1 MATSG
6 EAGVDWIA
14 VQKSL
19 VSASQAGFR
28 SGDVSLL
35 IDAILESRDDILS
48 HDDKY
53 ENFYSCFVALAAHYI
68 TEHST
73 LLSKSIV
80 GRVVSSCHIL
90 MDLCLQRML
99 KYKLACSVSQRN
111 LMSLVEGL
119 CTGSGQL
126 QRSSIVTLTAML
138 KAAQMPPSVTV
149 IQEQDP
155 EKSTSTTLVKV
166 SETRPISQA
175 DFLTQLMSAFSE
187 SAPHYSAST
196 TKTDKS
202 EDKPTASKTDP
213 STDMKAYF
221 AARNIDNLHAL
232 RGADILLDVCLNLP
246 FLQRYINAFHDA
258 ANGLPFVLPST
269 AADASS
275 MKASF
280 PSLLNDMT
288 IVSRVLALPTLE
300 PMTPGH
306 MEKLTTVVMS
316 CLFAAVSATTT
327 NTLLTLA
334 SSQQVR
340 SGLTTTTTTSGTKDE
355 EQENIATLIVEKGLG
370 LFKVLQGAIQQS
382 TRAGGHNLQNL
393 HMLGAWCILRD
404 LDRIL
409 NLNVAAL
416 SEKPKDRDRDIPG
429 NLKAEPKPP
438 VGKPREG
445 ASMGTGRPGSAKG
458 AQNISSLT
466 VALSSCAL
474 SLLTALLED
483 LHIEELS
490 MKVDM
495 SEVAPAR
502 LNVLPQYTAWQRV
515 CCIINT
521 VPLTNLLINL
531 FTSAY
536 KKACTT
542 VRQRKDSMGSEG
554 GDTESNSLNECY
566 GDDFGSSDESSEDE
580 DSEPILGPW
589 FEESLTPDSESKE
602 TVSNNQGPPPPVPGG
617 SKPENKKEAGKRED
631 SPSITDAM
639 DKEEPSQYLKLASD
653 VLQFLTVHL
662 LNSSNGLV
670 HTFPS
675 LSFKEVHIVGIAG
688 VVKDLDKGL
697 VKMDDG
703 VLNDNLAAL
712 NLSAALLHCVHT
724 LLASKT
730 LSDTLQESLLGHLGV
745 SPSATGPWPLNIPPR
760 TLAVLAHVLLQ
771 QQQQQHS
778 TMLGC
783 YNVLQRVLETLREI
797 AVKGEP
803 LTESEDLNVEH
814 AQLLM
819 FIFESLPLGKKKDI
833 LLQTALALSQVSRSS
848 CMKTK
853 SPLALCR
860 LLLVFEFL
868 VHHFSQARPFLF
880 EQVQWNIFTVQSTD
894 PALMLYQEE
903 CGGLATTK
911 FYNPCREVEENYRKA
926 TTTETPS
933 TGADG
938 VTFKRLFYNLI
949 SSDLDN
955 GKDVPQLDEKACE
968 ILYDASFDY
977 SELYHALVELLAAGS
992 ECDLIT
998 KQQDQPLQY
1007 MDACAIHYASVVC
1020 WRLLGSLAPSVAY
1033 MKLLEGQHTN
1043 SERSLTQSEILHTL
1057 RWVPRMANEKYRPWI
1072 RDHLSEQRLPVTE
1085 GESLLDIIT
1094 HHCNTVQFDIQLA
1107 QELIG
1112 TQLSNMPLFVMAN
1125 DIVSPSQLPSL
1136 NAICLLD
1143 CILSKVETSLKDHF
1157 IGSISGDET
1166 AKTYKV
1172 LEIASDLRPILFQ
1185 LLKMYTVFSRSCLL
1199 HQITGPTTFESLA
1212 AFSVVLRVSSSFA
1225 TKWLPAGLLQIHGV
1239 PQPVRTAVEKWNSN
1253 SSNESPV
1260 YSVVRSNHPIASENQ
1275 LNTVQGIHL
1284 NSLSSQTV
1292 FSIASSLKHVMTAMV
1307 RLCTDQLMWCDEGS
1321 VVGGLQE
1328 PWKKDL
1334 VDILFPLLLDASTE
1348 SFAEQTY
1355 VPVERLLGGNES
1367 DDFIH
1372 KLHLCMISACHE
1384 LITKHARPQR
1394 FSGLEEAVFR
1404 DAIQSLEGQLDK
1416 APAKKALEVFY
1427 TEESDLVKVLL
1438 SSANEYLSAEYGI
1451 RVLKFFNKL
1460 LQLAEDTPGDKS
1472 LERLCSTLTRLS
1484 LVDADSLQGWL
1495 ARIIQDSNPGS
1506 KGQEHRILLQSLT
1519 SHIVKEKS
1527 LVGEDVATALL
1538 KALIPMGS
1546 QLLSGAADSL
1556 GFSELM
1562 PVMVMLAGAGSGM
1575 GHVELFRA
1583 ANDWLTVCKKYLS
1596 HKDVAEKLGL
1606 EGTEGKHQNMIE
1618 AACYLL
1624 SYIASVLGALKQT
1637 GDKNLAPTYDM
1648 DSSAAEADS
1657 DWAEDMMLDEDD
1669 SGGEDSDEDSLCN
1682 KLCTYTIT
1690 QRDFM
1695 SQHWYHCHTCKMID
1709 GVGICT
1715 VCARVCHRG
1724 HEVAYAKYGSF
1735 FCDCGDKDEGT
1746 CLALVKRTPG
1756 SNLESSMS
1764 NTSMACPFSS
1774 LSSSTEDKAR
1784 NASVSA
1790 LRRHQNTTPMLSPT
1804 ERPQGGV
1811 VLGEGVGGMQLMMM
1825 EGEELAK
1832 FHRMLGKQLMQS
1844 QDIILSLLENC
1855 GTANTVIELLQYLLR
1870 PIEDHCNQTSAIG
1883 ATSRAQQALK
1893 DLHTLEKATETTEQ
1907 LMVPTLGSQE
1917 GAFENVRANFSGD
1930 QGQTIKQLLGAHML
1944 RRVAMCCLASPHGR
1958 RQHLAVCHE
1967 KGRITVLQLSALLK
1981 QADSSK
1987 RKLTLTRL
1995 SSAPVPFTVL
2005 SITGNPSNE
2014 DFLAVCGLKDCHV
2027 LTFTSSGTV
2036 SDHLVLHPQLEAG
2049 NFIIK
2054 AIWLP
2059 GSQTELA
2066 IVTADFVKIYDL
2078 SRDALSPCF
2087 YFLVPSGKIR
2097 DACFI
2102 ISDEET
2108 RTLVLMSSAGY
2119 LYTQPMEEAS
2129 EARDGPFYVTNVLE
2143 VKHDDLKESS
2153 GQAAGVGVSCY
2164 YSHTLQL
2171 LFFSYSHGKSFCA
2184 SIGKQM
2190 TELGN
2195 LFPITLKS
2203 NGNSGGKSANPP
2215 ALCQW
2220 SEVPNHP
2227 GLVCCLTQTT
2237 SIPVL
2242 LMVEPDRIS
2251 IQEIKTLPAKA
2262 KVQDMVAIRHSSSS
2276 DQHRTTLIL
2285 LCEDGSLRIYMANVD
2300 QTGYWM
2306 SSRFQATGPISTLKP
2321 ARKKKVTKSGAT
2333 GRPSGVVSFPI
2344 DFFEHCLPMNDVEY
2358 GGNDLL
2364 QVYNVQ
2370 QVKHRLNTTGMYVA
2384 NTKPGGFMIEVI
2396 NNNSSMVMVG
2406 VRVHVGAQSVE
2417 RVPSYLEVFGRSTQ
2431 LTSSRNRWFDIP
2443 FTREESLTADK
2454 KLTLFVG
2461 PSVDPAGVTMVDSI
2475 KVYGKTKENFGW
2487 PDDPPDDFPST
2498 TGASNLPATSNT
2510 VAPSTET
2517 EAVVIPTPVSLSSL
2531 DRLVASSLEV
2541 LDGFVCLISMEDKEP
2556 TKQTIQDLATELLTL
2571 PTPSSVQ
2578 SHAKSLLSTMQPSS
2592 LAYHNHKDQAQMQ
2605 RVVQCLGSVT
2615 SVPQLRAESAP
2626 SCELSQEELHQLDPE
2641 AYQRL
2646 VVTARSVAVVRPINL
2661 VRFADACQSFTA
2673 RKSDLELTDLEAN
2686 EDESTMETTNSKLT
2700 ELTDQE
2706 AKHFLSRMLEAFWRL
2721 HAARPANTMLA
2732 PACLPGLTHI
2742 EITVGA
2748 LVEVIHA
2755 FASSDFDNVTLATKL
2770 FVRLLMCEDQAVS
2783 FSAKQALIKVMR
2795 PRHKRR
2801 KVIIPSPQR
2810 CSSPR
2815 VDPSGPE
2822 DEEGEE
2828 KVSHGVGD
2836 IPLVQEVSEVSQD
2849 EPSYEVVEQAEPMVL
2864 EPAEGGV
2871 AASGVNQLPLE
2882 ALLGG
2887 RSGFAPMLD
2896 IPPDADDEAMMELA
2910 IALSLQEQSNQDG
2923 GGLNLQGLGLAGHH
2937 QGQSS
2942 SSLEAG
2948 TLSDTTASAAS
2959 DDEGSTAA
2967 TDGSTLRTS
2976 PAEHAGS
2983 GGSESGGSAVDSIT
2997 GEHSASGR
3005 SSAYGD
3011 GVHEPIATRPDSAES
3026 SGGHPSN
3033 SLGHPIDGSDIP
3045 DGETETE
3052 RDHVHRMHTLRLLLL
3067 NRLLQYLPELRDVGG
3082 VRAIPFMQVILMLS
3096 SDLDIEDEK
3105 DHNSLD
3111 SLLTTMLAELN
3122 IKRNDFGDVA
3132 ERSAFHEVQ
3141 LIIMRLLSVFM
3152 SRTKSGT
3159 KAASESST
3167 LISHAT
3173 ASSLLSCG
3181 AVDYCLL
3188 ILKALLD
3195 HWKETDVDED
3205 TSGGNGNLLKPHPTS
3220 SPPDMSPFFLR
3231 QYVKGHAGDVFEAY
3245 PQLLTEMVLRL
3256 PYQMKKICDATP
3268 SVGVPIFD
3276 QAWFYY
3282 LCEYMMTQQTPFV
3295 RRQVRKL
3302 LLFICGSKDKYRQ
3315 LRDLHTLESHMR
3327 DIKSICSQ
3335 NGLELDGSSSAPITV
3350 PYDTLITLIEHLKAC
3365 QEIAASR
3372 TLNWQKFCHKDES
3385 VLSSLQQASFFLD
3398 EGVSPLLLQLLTC
3411 ALCGSKSSSSKH
3423 KKDKDKNKEKKSS
3436 EESQRHDDSLC
3447 QSLINQLNRLAG
3459 RDTLSRFIRQHLLE
3473 SNNTSVRWQ
3482 AHGLLLHIFRS
3493 SQFSQQEQL
3502 LELMWELWPELSSYG
3517 CKAAQFVDLL
3527 GYFSLKAP
3535 YSAQKSQQYVQKAAA
3550 LLKTQNQSLANHPN
3564 STIYNML
3571 SGMVQFDGYFL
3582 ESDPCLVCNNPE
3594 VPFSNLKLTTLKVD
3608 SRYTA
3613 NSQIVKL
3620 VGTHTIAKVALRIS
3634 DLKRTKMVHTINI
3647 YYNNRTVQ
3655 SVVELKNKPTM
3666 WHKARKC
3673 QLAAGQTEL
3682 KVEFPLPIVAANLM
3696 IEYADFYDNLTAL
3709 AETLQCPRCSASVPA
3724 HPGVC
3729 PNCSENVFQCHKC
3742 RGINYDEKDPY
3753 LCNSCGFCKYAK
3765 FDYTLTARACCAV
3778 DPIENEDDRKK
3789 ATSTISTLLEKADRV
3804 YRQLVSHKPH
3814 LEALLIRVHESGQ
3827 DKPQDG
3833 LIGSSSSSSANVN
3846 KTIQQ
3851 LAQRYC
3857 GDCKGTFD
3865 ELSKIIQKVLASRKE
3880 LVEYDRRQ
3888 RDVALKSISPSS
3900 GMTPVAT
3907 PLTSPHPSPSPSA
3920 MAVTV
3925 PSCQLTQRNQGRCYG
3940 CAAAATEHC
3949 VTLLRGLASHAET
3962 RRIIA
3967 DQGLIQELVE
3977 YNLRRGAPSFRS
3989 EVRQLLA
3996 LLTRDNSEAT
4006 HVLNDILM
4014 ARITVAL
4021 KGYRSN
4027 PDLAGAV
4034 RNEMALLVH
4043 TIERDDSCWEKR
4055 LKCVMSLFLMAVKTH
4070 SPVVMENVTLP
4081 CLKILHLLVK
4091 PAAPSSKKNKD
4102 KNVEHLSNVKPEG
4115 QDVYINVRLWLAQ
4128 QGVDYSMWKQRIP
4141 ANAPRDTLETQT
4153 SHQETRGKYLMEKYA
4168 RRWKQGVKRSPD
4180 NLQLG
4185 GQAWLRGVLFSPS
4198 SRAARQVACNIVES
4212 LCQVSSRRQQMLDL
4226 LTSYLDEVGPSGESA
4241 SEFLALYQR
4250 LTKAPHWKL
4259 YLAAKG
4265 LLLHIGTLITQE
4277 IDILLALEETTLSSD
4292 LSQGYALKMLT
4303 ELLAGFLEV
4312 DTIRRHYKSKL
4323 LGPVLNGYLALRKLV
4338 VQRTKLV
4345 DETQQM
4351 LLDLLED
4358 MTTGTESETR
4368 AFMAVCVD
4376 TVKRYVL
4383 DDLRTP
4389 VFIFERLCSIIYPEE
4404 NDVGVFFMTLEKD
4417 PQQEDFLQGRMQGNP
4432 YNFNEPY
4439 MGPLMRDIKN
4449 KICRDCEL
4457 IALLEDDTGMELLV
4471 NNKIISLDLPV
4482 RYIYQKIWCPDN
4494 EGEPMRIVYRMRG
4507 LLGDATEDI
4516 IDSVDNNSD
4525 EEADDEDTYKMAGVM
4540 SECKGLEI
4548 ILHRLACLTDLVRG
4562 RQLLTVLLKLLC
4574 FCTKVKV
4581 NRQRLIEPTMQAV
4594 NIMLAVLNRVLLAEN
4609 EEPGSGG
4616 GTAVTEQLL
4625 SIMEVILQEA
4635 NNEPLD
4641 HGKPTV
4647 ILSCDKT
4654 QLVVLLDRINSPFVR
4669 SHSTVL
4675 QGLMRIIPFLSFGDK
4690 DKMTTLVLHFEPYLD
4705 FHKFDSD
4712 HTQDEEIHLE
4722 CFCAIAAGIENN
4734 ANGNEL
4740 KDLIIKEGIVEK
4752 AVSYITRNLPQA
4764 SNLESPPWKEF
4775 LAKAVLPYVL
4785 RLLTGLC
4792 TGHPA
4797 TQMLVGAEC
4806 ILAIH
4811 RMEQISSEEGIGSL
4825 SENLMESLKPNPEV
4839 AKKIDKVRA
4848 QTKAEK
4854 KRLAMAMRQKQ
4865 LGALGM
4871 STNEKGQV
4879 TAERSVLKQ
4888 MEELVDESGLTCCIC
4903 REGYKYQPQKVL
4915 GIYTFTK
4922 CHPLEEY
4929 ETKSRKTQGYSTV
4942 SHFNIVHYDCHMAA
4956 VRHARGREEW
4966 ESAALQ
4972 NANTKCNGLLPLWG
4986 PQVPESAFASCLAR
5000 HNIYLQECTGH
5011 HEPNYHATIHDIKLL
5026 LQRFATERSF
5036 SNDSGGGGR
5045 QSNIHLL
5052 PYMLHMALY
5061 VINTTRSVPR
5071 EEKNLTTLL
5080 KSPPSKWLESSF
5092 EIDGPFY
5099 YAALSPLVLPPDK
5112 WKEAK
5117 IVVLKQLLAS
5127 AHVRHVSPMG
5137 ATTLSDKQVKEY
5149 TVYKPALVFFA
5160 LLDAIYEKMLT
5171 PAPHQASSWPVSL
5184 AHYIRHNDEA
5194 LLKAGDEVLYRYEVD
5209 SLPCESFA
5217 EFCDVAELLGDI
5229 QNPDEFL
5236 ADVISSLP

>member
-1 MATSG
+1 
-6 EAGVDWIA
+6 
-14 VQKSL
+14 
-19 VSASQAGFR
+19 
-28 SGDVSLL
+28 
-35 IDAILESRDDILS
+35 
-48 HDDKY
+48 
-53 ENFYSCFVALAAHYI
+53 
-68 TEHST
+68 
-73 LLSKSIV
+73 
-80 GRVVSSCHIL
+80 

-119 CTGSGQL
+119 CTGTGQL
-126 QRSSIVTLTAML
+126 QRSNIVTLTAML
-138 KAAQMPPSVTV
+138 KAAQLPPSTTPT
-149 IQEQDP
+149 EEP
-155 EKSTSTTLVKV
+155 ESEGTTSTTLVKI
-166 SETRPISQA
+166 SDTRPISQA
-175 DFLTQLMSAFSE
+175 DFLKQLMSAFSE
-187 SAPHYSAST
+187 STPHYSSCT
-196 TKTDKS
+196 SLKTEKLEDKS
-202 EDKPTASKTDP
+202 TPTKTDP
-213 STDMKAYF
+213 SSDMQAYF

-232 RGADILLDVCLNLP
+232 HGADILLDVCLNLP
-246 FLQRYINAFHDA
+246 FLQRYINAFRDA
-258 ANGLPFVLPST
+258 ANGLLFVLPST

-300 PMTPGH
+300 PMTPDH

-327 NTLLTLA
+327 STLLAL
-334 SSQQVR
+334 SSGQPAR
-340 SGLTTTTTTSGTKDE
+340 SGLMVSTPAAVAKDE
-355 EQENIATLIVEKGLG
+355 EQENIASLIVQKGLS
-370 LFKVLQGAIQQS
+370 LFKVLQNAVQQS

-409 NLNVAAL
+409 HLNASSVL
-416 SEKPKDRDRDIPG
+416 PEKPKEKEKDIPG
-429 NLKAEPKPP
+429 SQKGEAKPGLGKAK
-438 VGKPREG
+438 EG
-445 ASMGTGRPGSAKG
+445 AATAAGRPGSAK
-458 AQNISSLT
+458 ATQNISSLT

-483 LHIEELS
+483 LHIEGLS
-490 MKVDM
+490 TKINTSD
-495 SEVAPAR
+495 SAPAR
-502 LNVLPQYTAWQRV
+502 LSILPQYTAWQRV
-515 CCIINT
+515 CCIIGNI
-521 VPLTNLLINL
+521 PLTNLLINL
-531 FTSAY
+531 FTSSY
-536 KKACTT
+536 KKACIT
-542 VRQRKDSMGSEG
+542 VRQRKNSLASEG
-554 GDTESNSLNECY
+554 ADTESNSLNTNY
-566 GDDFGSSDESSEDE
+566 GDEFGSSEESSEDE

-589 FEESLTPDSESKE
+589 FEETLTPDSDPKE
-602 TVSNNQGPPPPVPGG
+602 TPPNNQGTPPPVPGG
-617 SKPENKKEAGKRED
+617 PKPEAAAATKKEAEKRED
-631 SPSITDAM
+631 SPSLAEIP

-662 LNSSNGLV
+662 LHSSNGLI
-670 HTFPS
+670 HYFPS
-675 LSFKEVHIVGIAG
+675 LAFTETHIAGIAS
-688 VVKDLDKGL
+688 VIKDLDKGT
-697 VKMDDG
+697 VKTDDAVLMD
-703 VLNDNLAAL
+703 NF
-712 NLSAALLHCVHT
+712 SAALLHFIHT
-724 LLASKT
+724 LLASET
-730 LSDTLQESLLGHLGV
+730 LPGNFQDSLLSHLGV
-745 SPSATGPWPLNIPPR
+745 SPTAKGPWSLNIPPR

-771 QQQQQHS
+771 QQQQQQRS
-778 TMLGC
+778 PSKGQQEAAVPGC
-783 YNVLQRVLETLREI
+783 YNVLQRILETLRDM
-797 AVKGEP
+797 AMRGEP

-819 FIFESLPLGKKKDI
+819 FIFESLPTTKKKDI
-833 LLQTALALSQVSRSS
+833 LLQTASALCQVSRSS
-848 CMKTK
+848 YIKTK

-860 LLLVFEFL
+860 LLLIFEFF

-903 CGGLATTK
+903 RGGIATTK

-926 TTTETPS
+926 TTSETGTVETDS
-933 TGADG
+933 S
-938 VTFKRLFYNLI
+938 TFKRLFYNLI
-949 SSDLDN
+949 SSDMDN
-955 GKDVPQLDEKACE
+955 GKEVPQLDLQACE
-968 ILYDASFDY
+968 VLYDASFDY
-977 SELYHALVELLAAGS
+977 GELYHSLVELLAAGS
-992 ECDLIT
+992 ECDTIAR
-998 KQQDQPLQY
+998 QQDRPLQY
-1007 MDACAIHYASVVC
+1007 TDACAIHYTSVVS

-1033 MKLLEGQHTN
+1033 MKLLEGQHTD
-1043 SERSLTQSEILHTL
+1043 SERSLTPSEILHTL
-1057 RWVPRMANEKYRPWI
+1057 RWVPRMANDKYRVWI

-1085 GESLLDIIT
+1085 AESLLDIIT
-1094 HHCNTVQFDIQLA
+1094 QHCSTVQFDIQLA
-1107 QELIG
+1107 QELIA
-1112 TQLSNMPLFVMAN
+1112 TQLSHMPLFVMAN
-1125 DIVSPSQLPSL
+1125 DIVIPTHLPSL

-1185 LLKMYTVFSRSCLL
+1185 LLKMYTVFARSCLL
-1199 HQITGPTTFESLA
+1199 DQIPGPTTFESQA

-1225 TKWLPAGLLQIHGV
+1225 AKWLPTASGLLQISGL
-1239 PQPVRTAVEKWNSN
+1239 PQPVRTAVEKWNANNGASETKGFATMR
-1253 SSNESPV
+1253 SS
-1260 YSVVRSNHPIASENQ
+1260 HAIASENQ
-1275 LNTVQGIHL
+1275 LNSVLGMHL
-1284 NSLSSQTV
+1284 NALSCQTV
-1292 FSIASSLKHVMTAMV
+1292 FSIALPLKHVMTAMV

-1321 VVGGLQE
+1321 VVSALQE
-1328 PWKKDL
+1328 PWKKELAD
-1334 VDILFPLLLDASTE
+1334 VLFPLLLDASTE
-1348 SFAEQTY
+1348 SFAELTY
-1355 VPVERLLGGNES
+1355 VPVERLLGGS
-1367 DDFIH
+1367 DSEEFVH
-1372 KLHLCMISACHE
+1372 KLHLCLISACHE
-1384 LITKHARPQR
+1384 LITKHASPQ
-1394 FSGLEEAVFR
+1394 SGLEEAVFR
-1404 DAIQSLEGQLDK
+1404 DAIQTLEAELEKG
-1416 APAKKALEVFY
+1416 PAKKALEVFY
-1427 TEESDLVKVLL
+1427 TEESDLVQVLL
-1438 SSANEYLSAEYGI
+1438 SSANEHLSAEYGI
-1451 RVLKFFNKL
+1451 KVLKFFNRL
-1460 LQLAEDTPGDKS
+1460 LQFAEDTPGDKS
-1472 LERLCSTLTRLS
+1472 LDRLCSSLTRLS
-1484 LVDADSLQGWL
+1484 LVDPDSLQGWL
-1495 ARIIQDSNPGS
+1495 ARIIQDSHPGA
-1506 KGQEHRILLQSLT
+1506 KGQEHRVLLQSLT

-1538 KALIPMGS
+1538 KALIPMGT
-1546 QLLSGAADSL
+1546 QLLSGVGDSL

-1562 PVMVMLAGAGSGM
+1562 PVMVMLAGAGSGV
-1575 GHVELFRA
+1575 GHIELFRA
-1583 ANDWLTVCKKYLS
+1583 ANEWLVTCKKYLS
-1596 HKDVAEKLGL
+1596 HKNVAEKLAL
-1606 EGTEGKHQNMIE
+1606 ESAEGKHQHMME

-1624 SYIASVLGALKQT
+1624 SYIASVLGALKQS
-1637 GDKNLAPTYDM
+1637 GDKSLAPAYDV
-1648 DSSAAEADS
+1648 DSAAQEADS
-1657 DWAEDMMLDEDD
+1657 DWAEDMMLEEDD

-1735 FCDCGDKDEGT
+1735 FCDCGDKDDGS
-1746 CLALVKRTPG
+1746 CQALVKRTPG
-1756 SNLESSMS
+1756 SNLDSSMS
-1764 NTSMACPFSS
+1764 NTSMTSPFSS
-1774 LSSSTEDKAR
+1774 VPSGADEKTRS
-1784 NASVSA
+1784 ASVGA
-1790 LRRHQNTTPMLSPT
+1790 LRRHHHHQQAQSSHQQPGGATPTAPSPT
-1804 ERPQGGV
+1804 DRPQGGMLG
-1811 VLGEGVGGMQLMMM
+1811 LGEAGLGGLPLMMM
-1825 EGEELAK
+1825 TLMTGEELTR
-1832 FHRMLGKQLMQS
+1832 FHQMLAKQLMHS
-1844 QDIILSLLENC
+1844 QDIILSLLEN
-1855 GTANTVIELLQYLLR
+1855 GSTAVTVMELLQYLLS
-1870 PIEDHCNQTSAIG
+1870 PIEEHCNQTSAVG
-1883 ATSRAQQALK
+1883 ATSRAQQALR
-1893 DLHTLEKATETTEQ
+1893 DLHMLDKTTESTEQ

-1930 QGQTIKQLLGAHML
+1930 QGQTIRQLLGAHML
-1944 RRVAMCCLASPHGR
+1944 RRVAMCCLASPQGR

-2097 DACFI
+2097 DACFVF
-2102 ISDEET
+2102 SDEDT

-2119 LYTQPMEEAS
+2119 LYTQPMVEAS
-2129 EARDGPFYVTNVLE
+2129 EARHGPFYVTNVLE
-2143 VKHDDLKESS
+2143 VKHDELKDS
-2153 GQAAGVGVSCY
+2153 GGQVAGGGVSCY

-2171 LFFSYSHGKSFCA
+2171 LFFSFSQGKSFCA
-2184 SIGKQM
+2184 SINKQV
-2190 TELGN
+2190 TELGK

-2203 NGNSGGKSANPP
+2203 NGSSGGKATNPP

-2220 SEVPNHP
+2220 SEVSNHP

-2242 LMVEPDRIS
+2242 LMVEPDCIR

-2306 SSRFQATGPISTLKP
+2306 SSQFQATGAISALKP
-2321 ARKKKVTKSGAT
+2321 IRKKKVTKSGST
-2333 GRPSGVVSFPI
+2333 GRPSGVVTFPI
-2344 DFFEHCLPMNDVEY
+2344 DFFEHCQPMNDVEF

-2406 VRVHVGAQSVE
+2406 IRVHVGAQSIE

-2431 LTSSRNRWFDIP
+2431 VQLTSTRNRWFDIP

-2454 KLTLFVG
+2454 KFTLFVG

-2498 TGASNLPATSNT
+2498 SGGGANLPPTSSSA
-2510 VAPSTET
+2510 APAAETET
-2517 EAVVIPTPVSLSSL
+2517 ATVTAAVATTTLSSL
-2531 DRLVASSLEV
+2531 DRLVAASLEV
-2541 LDGFVCLISMEDKEP
+2541 LDGFVCLVNMEDKE
-2556 TKQTIQDLATELLTL
+2556 TIKQTIQDLATELLTL

-2592 LAYHNHKDQAQMQ
+2592 VAFHNHKDQAQLQ
-2605 RVVQCLGSVT
+2605 RVIQCLAS
-2615 SVPQLRAESAP
+2615 SQKPQLRAQAAP
-2626 SCELSQEELHQLDPE
+2626 SCQPDSQQQQHLDPE

-2646 VVTARSVAVVRPINL
+2646 VVTARSVAVARPTNL
-2661 VRFADACQSFTA
+2661 VRFADTCETFTS
-2673 RKSDLELTDLEAN
+2673 KESDLEVTNLEAEA
-2686 EDESTMETTNSKLT
+2686 EDATMEPASSRLTGLT
-2700 ELTDQE
+2700 EQE
-2706 AKHFLSRMLEAFWRL
+2706 SKHFLARMLEAFWRL
-2721 HAARPANTMLA
+2721 HSSKPANAMLA
-2732 PACLPGLTHI
+2732 PACLPGLTHV

-2748 LVEVIHA
+2748 LVEIIHA
-2755 FASSDFDNVTLATKL
+2755 FACSDLDNIPLATKL
-2770 FVRLLMCEDQAVS
+2770 YVRLLMCEDQSVS
-2783 FSAKQALIKVMR
+2783 FAAKQALIKVMR

-2801 KVIIPSPQR
+2801 KVVIPSPQR
-2810 CSSPR
+2810 CSSPPP
-2815 VDPSGPE
+2815 DPSVAEEEEPE
-2822 DEEGEE
+2822 DKAPQGGGEM
-2828 KVSHGVGD
+2828 
-2836 IPLVQEVSEVSQD
+2836 PLVQEVSEASQD

-2864 EPAEGGV
+2864 EPAEGNV
-2871 AASGVNQLPLE
+2871 AAQGVNQLPLE

-2887 RSGFAPMLD
+2887 RSGGFAPMLD

-2910 IALSLQEQSNQDG
+2910 IALSLQDQSSGQDGGGGGG
-2923 GGLNLQGLGLAGHH
+2923 GGLNLQALGLAAHHH

-3026 SGGHPSN
+3026 SGHPGN
-3033 SLGHPIDGSDIP
+3033 ALGNPLMDGVEMP
-3045 DGETETE
+3045 EGETETE
-3052 RDHVHRMHTLRLLLL
+3052 RDHGQRMHALRLMLLD
-3067 NRLLQYLPELRDVGG
+3067 RLLQYLPELRDVGG
-3082 VRAIPFMQVILMLS
+3082 VRAIPFMQVVLMLS
-3096 SDLDIEDEK
+3096 SDLDIEEDK
-3105 DHNSLD
+3105 DRHSLG
-3111 SLLTTMLAELN
+3111 SLLSTMLAELN
-3122 IKRNDFGDVA
+3122 LRRRDFADVA
-3132 ERSAFHEVQ
+3132 ERTAFHEVQ

-3173 ASSLLSCG
+3173 ASALLSWG

-3205 TSGGNGNLLKPHPTS
+3205 ASGGSSNLLKPHPTS

-3268 SVGVPIFD
+3268 SVGVPVFD

-3315 LRDLHTLESHMR
+3315 LRDLHTLESHLR

-3335 NGLELDGSSSAPITV
+3335 NGLELDNTSNVPITL

-3372 TLNWQKFCHKDES
+3372 TLNWQKFCHKDET
-3385 VLSSLQQASFFLD
+3385 VLSSLQQASFYLD

-3411 ALCGSKSSSSKH
+3411 ALCGNKTSSSKH
-3423 KKDKDKNKEKKSS
+3423 KKSKEKAEKSEGRRDKSS
-3436 EESQRHDDSLC
+3436 EDSQRHDDSLC

-3459 RDTLSRFIRQHLLE
+3459 RDSLSRFVRQHLLE

-3517 CKAAQFVDLL
+3517 RKAAQFVDLL

-3550 LLKTQNQSLANHPN
+3550 LLKTQNQCLANHPN

-3571 SGMVQFDGYFL
+3571 SGLVQFDGYFL

-3620 VGTHTIAKVALRIS
+3620 VGTHTIAKVSLRIS
-3634 DLKRTKMVHTINI
+3634 DLKRTKMVRTINI

-3696 IEYADFYDNLTAL
+3696 IEYADFYDNLTAS

-3724 HPGVC
+3724 NPGVC
-3729 PNCSENVFQCHKC
+3729 GNCGENVFQCHKC
-3742 RGINYDEKDPY
+3742 RAINYDEKDPY
-3753 LCNSCGFCKYAK
+3753 LCNACGFCKYAK

-3778 DPIENEDDRKK
+3778 DPIETEDDRKK
-3789 ATSTISTLLEKADRV
+3789 ATSTISSLLEKADRV

-3814 LEALLIRVHESGQ
+3814 LEALLIRVHEAGQ

-3833 LIGSSSSSSANVN
+3833 VGGAASSSSASVN

-3888 RDVALKSISPSS
+3888 RDAALKSISPSS

-3907 PLTSPHPSPSPSA
+3907 PLTSPHPSPSPST
-3920 MAVTV
+3920 MAVSL
-3925 PSCQLTQRNQGRCYG
+3925 PSCKATQRNQGRCYG

-3977 YNLRRGAPSFRS
+3977 YNLRRGSAIFRS

-3996 LLTRDNSEAT
+3996 LLTRDNADAT

-4014 ARITVAL
+4014 ARITAAL
-4021 KGYRSN
+4021 NSYKSN

-4043 TIERDDSCWEKR
+4043 SVEKDDPCWEKR
-4055 LKCVMSLFLMAVKTH
+4055 LKCVMKLFLIAVKTN

-4081 CLKILHLLVK
+4081 CLRILHLLVK
-4091 PAAPSSKKNKD
+4091 PPAPASKKNKD
-4102 KNVEHLSNVKPEG
+4102 KNVEHLSTVKPEG
-4115 QDVYINVRLWLAQ
+4115 QDVYINVRQWLAK
-4128 QGVDYSMWKQRIP
+4128 QGVDYNMWKQRIP
-4141 ANAPRDTLETQT
+4141 ASAPKDSSEKQA

-4168 RRWKQGVKRSPD
+4168 RRWKQGLKRSPD
-4180 NLQLG
+4180 NLHLG
-4185 GQAWLRGVLFSPS
+4185 GGSTWLRGVLFSPS

-4241 SEFLALYQR
+4241 AEFLTLYQR

-4265 LLLHIGTLITQE
+4265 LLPHVGVLITKE
-4277 IDILLALEETTLSSD
+4277 IDILLSLEETTLSSD

-4303 ELLAGFLEV
+4303 ELLASFLEV

-4351 LLDLLED
+4351 LLELLED

-4376 TVKRYVL
+4376 TVKRYGL

-4432 YNFNEPY
+4432 YNSNEPD

-4482 RYIYQKIWCPDN
+4482 KYIYQKIWCPEN
-4494 EGEPMRIVYRMRG
+4494 EGEPMRIIYRMRG

-4516 IDSVDNNSD
+4516 IESVDNNSD
-4525 EEADDEDTYKMAGVM
+4525 EEADDEETYKMAGVM
-4540 SECKGLEI
+4540 SECEGLEI
-4548 ILHRLACLTDLVRG
+4548 MLHRLACLTDLVRG
-4562 RQLLTVLLKLLC
+4562 RQLLAVLLKLLC

-4581 NRQRLIEPTMQAV
+4581 NRQRLIEPAMQAV

-4647 ILSCDKT
+4647 ILACDKS
-4654 QLVVLLDRINSPFVR
+4654 QLVALLDRINSPFVR
-4669 SHSTVL
+4669 SHSSVL

-4690 DKMTTLVLHFEPYLD
+4690 EKMTTLVLHFEPYLD
-4705 FHKFDSD
+4705 FDKFDGD
-4712 HTQDEEIHLE
+4712 HTQDDEIHLE

-4734 ANGNEL
+4734 SNGNAL
-4740 KDLIIKEGIVEK
+4740 KDLIIQQGIVGK
-4752 AVSYITRNLPQA
+4752 AVGYITRNLPKA

-4775 LAKAVLPYVL
+4775 LAKPSLPYVL

-4797 TQMLVGAEC
+4797 SQLLVGAEC

-4825 SENLMESLKPNPEV
+4825 SENLMESIKLNPEV
-4839 AKKIDKVRA
+4839 AKKIDEVRA

-5026 LQRFATERSF
+5026 LQRFAMERSF
-5036 SNDSGGGGR
+5036 SNESGGGGR

-5061 VINTTRSVPR
+5061 VINTTRSVSR
-5071 EEKNLTTLL
+5071 EEKNLATFL
-5080 KSPPSKWLESSF
+5080 KSPPSKWVEASF

-5099 YAALSPLVLPPDK
+5099 YSALCPVVLSPEK
-5112 WKEAK
+5112 WKESR
-5117 IVVLKQLLAS
+5117 VVLLKMLLAA
-5127 AHVRHVSPMG
+5127 AHVRHISPMG
-5137 ATTLSDKQVKEY
+5137 ATTLTDKQVKDY
-5149 TVYKPALVFFA
+5149 IIYKPALVFFS
-5160 LLDAIYEKMLT
+5160 LLDSMYQKLLT
-5171 PAPHQASSWPVSL
+5171 PTPHQGSSWPVSL

-5194 LLKAGDEVLYRYEVD
+5194 MLKAGDEILYRYEVD
-5209 SLPCESFA
+5209 CLPCESFG
-5217 EFCDVAELLGDI
+5217 EFCDVTGLLGDI
-5229 QNPDEFL
+5229 QNPDQFL
-5236 ADVISSLP
+5236 ADTISSMP